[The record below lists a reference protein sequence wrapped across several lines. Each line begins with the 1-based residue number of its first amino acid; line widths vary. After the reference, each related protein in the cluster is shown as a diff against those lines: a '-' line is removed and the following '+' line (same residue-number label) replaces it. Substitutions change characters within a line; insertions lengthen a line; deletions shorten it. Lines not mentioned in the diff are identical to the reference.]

1 MGNVRVRCALAA
13 SLALLAFSG
22 AAPVRA
28 DSPEG
33 PLTALMMGGTGQPT
47 PSSQWMNAIV
57 SDYLSPATGNSYNPV
72 AVTTPEGL
80 PVDSSVRAGLAA
92 LQAAMAD
99 QQARHPGQPYLI
111 EGFSQSALIAID
123 EKRELAALA
132 AAGQPIPDVT
142 LALFGSGNRPNGG
155 IYERFAGLYVPGIGV
170 DATGAEPTDSGIPT
184 IDIAGQYDGGAD
196 FPQYPV
202 NLLADLNAAL
212 GFIYV
217 HGDYGGLTESL
228 FPGPTFTPLAE
239 PFTDQ
244 YVEGSSE
251 IVRQVSGDTT
261 FYFIPTQAL
270 PLFGPLRTLGVPESV
285 IDIVQPAARVIVEA
299 GYDRSIP
306 LGEPTPA
313 QLIPTVDP
321 VSFVLELD
329 RAVLTGAGNA
339 LGLIGIQLPAI
350 ADLEQLLAAAASE
363 SAQAIGVPYYE
374 MVSTLNADFNPIT
387 AFLQLERPI
396 GQGIQEVLELTG
408 IQQLLDPILG
418 LIGTLGGL
426 FTG

>member
-1 MGNVRVRCALAA
+1 M
-13 SLALLAFSG
+13 
-22 AAPVRA
+22 
-28 DSPEG
+28 
-33 PLTALMMGGTGQPT
+33 
-47 PSSQWMNAIV
+47 
-57 SDYLSPATGNSYNPV
+57 
-72 AVTTPEGL
+72 
-80 PVDSSVRAGLAA
+80 
-92 LQAAMAD
+92 
-99 QQARHPGQPYLI
+99 
-111 EGFSQSALIAID
+111 
-123 EKRELAALA
+123 
-132 AAGQPIPDVT
+132 
-142 LALFGSGNRPNGG
+142 
-155 IYERFAGLYVPGIGV
+155 
-170 DATGAEPTDSGIPT
+170 
-184 IDIAGQYDGGAD
+184 
-196 FPQYPV
+196 
-202 NLLADLNAAL
+202 
-212 GFIYV
+212 
-217 HGDYGGLTESL
+217 
-228 FPGPTFTPLAE
+228 
-239 PFTDQ
+239 
-244 YVEGSSE
+244 
-251 IVRQVSGDTT
+251 SGDTT

-339 LGLIGIQLPAI
+339 LGLIGIRLPAI